1 MTRLDA
7 AAVEAWL
14 AAHPDWRPDV
24 GRGAVTR
31 EYRFTGFEHA
41 FAFMSAVALRAQVRD
56 HHPEWH
62 NVSNRVTVTW
72 TTHDVDGLSA
82 LDLEMARFADDTAT
96 ALGAT

>member
-7 AAVEAWL
+7 ATVEAWL
-14 AAHPDWRPDV
+14 VAHPAWRHDA

-31 EYRFTGFEHA
+31 DYAFTGFEHA

-56 HHPEWH
+56 HHPEWQ

-72 TTHDVDGLSA
+72 TTHDVDGLST
-82 LDLEMARFADDTAT
+82 LDLEMARFADDTAA
-96 ALGAT
+96 ALAAT